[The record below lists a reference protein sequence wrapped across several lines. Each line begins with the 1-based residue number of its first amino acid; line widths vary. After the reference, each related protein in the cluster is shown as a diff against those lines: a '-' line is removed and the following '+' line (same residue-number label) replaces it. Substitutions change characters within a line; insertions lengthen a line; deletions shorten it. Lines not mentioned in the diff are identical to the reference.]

1 MAKSASKPSL
11 PLFYNAIEPLNVR
24 DHANKKVRE
33 ALRMG
38 TVGKTHA
45 IPLTV
50 DEFGLAQ
57 RHFPIVFSVG
67 ESPVPIALMGLN
79 DGVNA
84 FLFED
89 GRARE
94 PNIYT
99 PAYIRRY
106 PFLLAKIKPDSDELT
121 LC

>member
-1 MAKSASKPSL
+1 MAKPASNANL
-11 PLFYNAIEPLNVR
+11 PLFYGAIEPLNAR
-24 DHANKKVRE
+24 IHAGQKVRE

-38 TVGKTHA
+38 DIGKSHA

-106 PFLLAKIKPDSDELT
+106 P
-121 LC
+121 